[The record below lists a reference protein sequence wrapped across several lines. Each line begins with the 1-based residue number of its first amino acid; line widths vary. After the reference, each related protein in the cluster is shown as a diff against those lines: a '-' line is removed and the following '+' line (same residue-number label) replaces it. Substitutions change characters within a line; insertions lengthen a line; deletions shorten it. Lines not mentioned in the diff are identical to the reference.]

1 MDLLTLRIAMP
12 PLNRRTLLGTSL
24 LAATPGMALA
34 QSNLDWVGIKRLM
47 QGPVL
52 GWARDDRAVVWT
64 RSSGPWPVCIEYDLD
79 PLLSNPKRSP
89 VLMADPAEDLVQ
101 LHQLEGLEAG
111 RTYAYRVIVD
121 GRPNPDDQ
129 GMEPWTL
136 TPAVSAPSRFRL
148 AFGSCARRARYPV
161 QPIWKA
167 VETARPDLFVWAG
180 DAVYADSLDPEIL
193 SEEYRR
199 QRDLPEIRRFMATTP
214 QFCIWDDHDYGLND
228 QDRRHPGK
236 VAALETFKRY
246 WPNPAAGLAETPGAF
261 FRWSQGGVDVFFL
274 DVRYHRDPNEDPNV
288 EGKTMLGAA
297 QLEWLLDGLKAS
309 RAPFKA
315 LISGSG
321 WNDGKVEG
329 ADSWASFTH
338 ERDALFDRIM
348 QEGITGVVLLSGDT
362 HFGEMNCLPW
372 SERGGYDLYEFVSSP
387 LAQDT
392 VDLYLTGRPVMR
404 VRQAFSADVNFGVV
418 DFDLTLA
425 DPTIRFELRDE
436 GGQAA
441 WPAVVVKASELRP
454 GVTSWPAKLD
464 AVSARRWAAARD
476 GAGYF

>member
-1 MDLLTLRIAMP
+1 MP
-12 PLNRRTLLGTSL
+12 VNRRTV
-24 LAATPGMALA
+24 LATALASATPGLALA

-52 GWARDDRAVVWT
+52 GWCASERAVVWT
-64 RSSGPWPVCIEYDLD
+64 RASGPWPVCIEYDRD
-79 PLLSNPKRSP
+79 PLFSAPRRTAAMP
-89 VLMADPAEDLVQ
+89 ADPAQDHVQVHTLSDL
-101 LHQLEGLEAG
+101 EPGA
-111 RTYAYRVIVD
+111 TYAYRVIVD
-121 GRPNPDDQ
+121 GKPNPDDA
-129 GMEPWTL
+129 GLEPWRL
-136 TPAVSAPSRFRL
+136 TTPSVAAARFRL

-161 QPIWKA
+161 QPIWGA
-167 VETARPDLFVWAG
+167 IETARPDLFVWAG
-180 DAVYADSLDPEIL
+180 DAVYADSLEPEIL
-193 SEEYRR
+193 AEEYRR

-236 VAALETFKRY
+236 AAALETFKRY
-246 WPNPAAGLAETPGAF
+246 WPNPAAGLPDTPGAF
-261 FRWSQGGVDVFFL
+261 FRWSQGGIDFFFL
-274 DVRYHRDPNEDPNV
+274 DVRYHRDPNEAPNV
-288 EGKTMLGAA
+288 AGKTMLGTA
-297 QLEWLLDGLKAS
+297 QRDWLLQGLKAS
-309 RAPFKA
+309 QAPFKV

-338 ERDALFDRIM
+338 ERDAVFAEVM
-348 QEGITGVVLLSGDT
+348 QAGVTGVVLLSGDT

-372 SERGGYDLYEFVSSP
+372 SQRGGYDLYEFVSSP

-418 DFDLTLA
+418 DFDLTAA

-436 GGQAA
+436 AGQAT
-441 WPAVVVKASELRP
+441 WPAVLLRASELRP
-454 GVTSWPAKLD
+454 GVTSWPTKLD
-464 AVSARRWAAARD
+464 NLSARRWAASQA
-476 GAGYF
+476 GAGYY

>member
-1 MDLLTLRIAMP
+1 MP
-12 PLNRRTLLGTSL
+12 PLNRRTLLGTTL
-24 LAATPGMALA
+24 AAATPGMALA

-52 GWARDDRAVVWT
+52 GWARGDEAVVWT
-64 RSSGPWPVCIEYDLD
+64 RSSGPWPICIEYDPD
-79 PLLSNPKRSP
+79 PFFPNPERT
-89 VLMADPAEDLVQ
+89 VAIVAEAADDFVQ
-101 LHQLEGLEAG
+101 VHRLTGLREGQ
-111 RTYAYRVIVD
+111 TYAYRVIVD

-129 GMEPWTL
+129 GLEPWLLKT
-136 TPAVSAPSRFRL
+136 TSDVPARFRM

-161 QPIWKA
+161 QPIWRA
-167 VETARPDLFVWAG
+167 VETAKPDLFIWAG
-180 DAVYADSLDPEIL
+180 DAVYADSLDPAIL
-193 SEEYRR
+193 AEEYRR

-246 WPNPAAGLAETPGAF
+246 WPNPSAGLPDTPGAF
-261 FRWSQGGVDVFFL
+261 FNWSQGGIDVFFL

-288 EGKTMLGAA
+288 AGKTMLGEA
-297 QLEWLLDGLKAS
+297 QRAWLMAGLRAS
-309 RAPFKA
+309 TAPFKL

-329 ADSWASFTH
+329 ADSWSSFTH
-338 ERDALFDRIM
+338 ERNAIFDQIM
-348 QEGITGVVLLSGDT
+348 AEKISGVVLLSGDT

-404 VRQAFSADVNFGVV
+404 VRQAFSADVNFGVI
-418 DFDLTLA
+418 DFDLTLD
-425 DPTIRFELRDE
+425 DPTVRFELRDE
-436 GGQAA
+436 GGQAI
-441 WPAVVVKASELRP
+441 WPAVVLKASELRP
-454 GVTSWPAKLD
+454 GSTSWPDKLD
-464 AVSARRWAAARD
+464 AISARRWAAARN
-476 GAGYF
+476 GAGYY